1 MVRQSEGGRSWPI
14 ANMFTDRDR
23 RLQTGA
29 WAIVPVKELSEAKS
43 RLSPLFPQD
52 IRKRLTL
59 AMLDDVLCALR
70 EVEALS
76 RILVVSRDPD
86 AAAAAS
92 RQGAETVSEPLH
104 SDQNGALNF
113 AANIARRE
121 GAETI
126 LVMPADVPLA
136 EAGDVAG
143 LLKQHGV
150 SPAMTI
156 VPDRHGSGTN
166 ALVCSPPDLL
176 PFNFGEGSFLAHVKN
191 AEARGVRPSIS
202 HRPSLALDIDT
213 PEDISLLKNSTA
225 DAGTVRYLRSLD
237 KSALRAG
244 G

>member
-1 MVRQSEGGRSWPI
+1 MS
-14 ANMFTDRDR
+14 TDHDR

-43 RLSPLFPQD
+43 RLSPVLGLRERRQLA
-52 IRKRLTL
+52 LT
-59 AMLDDVLCALR
+59 MLGDVLRALKQ
-70 EVEALS
+70 VEALA
-76 RILVVSRDPD
+76 RILVVSRDAGVNAV
-86 AAAAAS
+86 AA
-92 RQGAETVSEPLH
+92 QHGAETVSEPQD
-104 SDQNGALNF
+104 SGQNEAVRF
-113 AANIARRE
+113 AVELAVRE

-150 SPAMTI
+150 SPALTI
-156 VPDRHGSGTN
+156 VPDRHGTGTN
-166 ALVCSPPDLL
+166 ALICSPPDLL
-176 PFNFGEGSFLAHVKN
+176 PSKFGEGSFSAHVKS
-191 AEARGVRPSIS
+191 AEERGVRPSIS
-202 HRPSLALDIDT
+202 HMPSLALDIDT

-225 DAGTVRYLRSLD
+225 DAGAVRYLRSLG